1 MVADLGKANQ
11 ILFLLLEN
19 AAKFSES
26 GTITISARVE
36 KEFLHCSIADV
47 GIGIC
52 PDDQQLI
59 FDEFFQV
66 DELSSHRYRGA
77 GLGLTLVRDLLVL
90 LEGEVSLES
99 QPGHG
104 TTVSFSIPV
113 QIA

>member
-1 MVADLGKANQ
+1 VVTDLGKVNQ
-11 ILFLLLEN
+11 IVFQLLEN
-19 AAKFSES
+19 AAKFTEK

-36 KEFLHCSIADV
+36 KDVLHCSIADT

-90 LEGEVSLES
+90 LEGDYTLES
-99 QPGHG
+99 EPGHG
-104 TTVSFSIPV
+104 TRVSFSIPV
-113 QIA
+113 QTT